1 MVQPLP
7 GLLTASFRGIEF
19 FVPDTSSEVGRR
31 VAEHYFA
38 GMDQSA
44 YDDEGLHA
52 ERISID
58 GLYVGAD
65 YISHGKALKEA
76 FEQAGEGTLIHPWWG
91 AINVLLVEPATI
103 KWSAKELRVVRF
115 SANFVKIIEN
125 TGSGYNS
132 HHATGPK
139 VFDTARSMAM
149 AARLLANAVGNKT
162 LSRLKS
168 DATTRVGKQFFL
180 GFDGLQGKSGSAI
193 KQLLPQ
199 AVPTKPDNFADL
211 FSTLSTN
218 IVDLTRAAA
227 PSAVAPAAGAE
238 VRETVMKTDDGI
250 AFLQNAAERLLD
262 LFATAPSAA
271 DQSLNAAA
279 AGDLLAKMATVL
291 TDVAPASRTDA
302 IELRSSVT
310 NVFETLS
317 NALQSLCE
325 SAFAGE
331 ASTLERAGRAT
342 QMAVFADLNE
352 TIGRLP
358 QTTRL
363 KIETDA
369 DAFAIAHCL
378 YGDDIAAVELYYQ
391 DIIKRNHLRHPA
403 TVLPG
408 ELEVLK

>member
-38 GMDQSA
+38 GIDQSA

-65 YISHGKALKEA
+65 YISHGKALKDA

-132 HHATGPK
+132 HHATGTK
-139 VFDTARSMAM
+139 VFATARSMAM
-149 AARLLANAVGNKT
+149 AARLLANAVANNT

-168 DATTRVGKQFFL
+168 DATTRVGKQYFS
-180 GFDGLQGKSGSAI
+180 GFEGLRGKSGSAI

-199 AVPTKPDNFADL
+199 AVPSNPDNFADL
-211 FSTLSTN
+211 FSSLSTN

-227 PSAVAPAAGAE
+227 PSAVAPAAGADVPE
-238 VRETVMKTDDGI
+238 PLMKTDDGI
-250 AFLQNAAERLLD
+250 AVLKNAAKSLLNS
-262 LFATAPSAA
+262 FAAAPSAV

-291 TDVAPASRTDA
+291 TDVVTASRTDA

-317 NALQSLCE
+317 NALQSLSE
-325 SAFAGE
+325 SVFAGE
-331 ASTLERAGRAT
+331 ASTLERACRAT

-378 YGDDIAAVELYYQ
+378 YGDNIAAVELYYQ

>member
-38 GMDQSA
+38 GIDQSA
-44 YDDEGLHA
+44 YDDEGLYA

-65 YISHGKALKEA
+65 YISHGKALKDA

-91 AINVLLVEPATI
+91 AINVLLLEPATI
-103 KWSAKELRVVRF
+103 KWSSKELRVVRF

-139 VFDTARSMAM
+139 VFATARSMAM
-149 AARLLANAVGNKT
+149 AARLLANAVANNT

-168 DATTRVGKQFFL
+168 DATTRVGKQYFS
-180 GFDGLQGKSGSAI
+180 GFEGLRGKSGSAI

-211 FSTLSTN
+211 FSSLSTN

-227 PSAVAPAAGAE
+227 PSAVAPAAGADVPE
-238 VRETVMKTDDGI
+238 PLMKTDDGI
-250 AFLQNAAERLLD
+250 AVLKNAAERLLD
-262 LFATAPSAA
+262 SFAAAPSAV

-291 TDVAPASRTDA
+291 TDVVPASRTDA

-378 YGDDIAAVELYYQ
+378 YGDNIAAVELYYQ